1 MDIENGIELQEFD
14 MDDLPDYPSIVLN
27 GKRRAGKGIMTKFL
41 CFHYFKKRIKTA
53 FLFSPTCEIA
63 NNQMDFIPT
72 HYRYKE
78 FDPDVVDRIM
88 KRQEYLIRN
97 DPKGNHHTLLVVDD
111 IISTLDA
118 KSQKCLDKIF
128 IAGRHFQISL
138 IVCFQYV
145 KREFSTIQRTN
156 CDMIF
161 CFQQNNFNNKESL
174 VLEYLNTSDNKKD
187 GFALFNKYAEGYN
200 CLVINNTGTSNN
212 YEDYCY
218 TFQAD
223 IIKKKFILGNDY

>member
-1 MDIENGIELQEFD
+1 
-14 MDDLPDYPSIVLN
+14 
-27 GKRRAGKGIMTKFL
+27 
-41 CFHYFKKRIKTA
+41 
-53 FLFSPTCEIA
+53 
-63 NNQMDFIPT
+63 
-72 HYRYKE
+72 
-78 FDPDVVDRIM
+78 
-88 KRQEYLIRN
+88 
-97 DPKGNHHTLLVVDD
+97 
-111 IISTLDA
+111 
-118 KSQKCLDKIF
+118 
-128 IAGRHFQISL
+128 
-138 IVCFQYV
+138 
-145 KREFSTIQRTN
+145 
-156 CDMIF
+156 MIF